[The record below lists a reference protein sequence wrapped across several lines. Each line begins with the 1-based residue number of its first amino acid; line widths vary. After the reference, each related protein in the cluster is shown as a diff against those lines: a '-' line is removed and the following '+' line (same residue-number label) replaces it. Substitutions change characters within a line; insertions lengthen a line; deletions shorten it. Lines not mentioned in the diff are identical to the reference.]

1 MSHRTKLNTHATHT
15 AHTGLLAGQRI
26 LLVDDAEEDRML
38 LSSFLLRY
46 GARLYVARDGQDG
59 YHKAQT
65 VRPDLILMDIR
76 MPVYDGLTSCRLLKA
91 NAVTRNIPLIF
102 LSAADASEEKISGL
116 RAGAVDYVT
125 KPFDFEEVRLRLCV
139 HLRSPVHEELAPLP
153 NMAGSG
159 VADVSPA
166 TVGTSVNNSTFDVVL
181 FEAARRLILEKLDQ
195 PMGLHV
201 LAAAVGSNARRLSVA
216 FKHCCGVTVF
226 DYLREERMKEA
237 RRLLSESTL
246 DIGAIA
252 LAIGYSNTA
261 NFSTAFRDRFGM
273 PPSQFRR

>member
-1 MSHRTKLNTHATHT
+1 MVYKSIHPAY
-15 AHTGLLAGQRI
+15 AGPLAGQRI
-26 LLVDDAEEDRML
+26 LVVDDAEEDRML
-38 LSSFLLRY
+38 LSDFLLRH

-59 YHKAQT
+59 YRKAQT

-91 NAVTRNIPLIF
+91 NSTTRNIPLIF
-102 LSAADASEEKISGL
+102 LSAAASTEEKVNGL
-116 RAGAVDYVT
+116 TVGAVDYIT

-139 HLRSPVHEELAPLP
+139 HLRSPVHADLP
-153 NMAGSG
+153 PINQSPGIHGGS
-159 VADVSPA
+159 
-166 TVGTSVNNSTFDVVL
+166 STFDMVL
-181 FEAARRLILEKLDQ
+181 FQAARRLMLDKLDQ
-195 PMGLHV
+195 PLGLNA
-201 LAAAVGSNARRLSVA
+201 LAAAVGTNARRLSSA
-216 FKHCCGVTVF
+216 FKHCAGVTVF
-226 DYLREERMKEA
+226 DFLREERMKEA

-252 LAIGYSNTA
+252 LALGYSNTA